1 MMPVK
6 EAIILAGGLGTR
18 LREEVPDLPK
28 CLAPINEKPF
38 LHYLILFLKKE
49 GIERFIFSLGY
60 KADAAIAFIESTL
73 SPTEY
78 SWVIEQEPLGTGGA
92 IRLALAAVKGENV
105 WVLNGDS
112 ISMVNLAEQYRLHT
126 LHSAICT
133 LALIPQQQFDR
144 YGTVTIDQNN
154 RITGFEEKKWQENG
168 LINAGIYLLNKN
180 SFIQSTPAGNFSMET
195 AFLQRFYSTLPMYGY
210 VEPAYF
216 IDIGVPEDYRRA
228 QQEFTQLFSTMS
240 AFHLSQAD
248 HSWTIFLDRDGVI
261 NHDKDNDYIRHVGE
275 FVLYENTL
283 TAMAT
288 LSRLF
293 HRVVIVTNQKGVGRG
308 LMTQEALEEIH
319 DLLRKQVQQSGG
331 RIDHIYYCSD
341 IDNDSPNR
349 KPNPGMAFQAR
360 EEFPDI
366 DLAKSMVAGNRLS
379 DMEFGRNAGM
389 HTVFIATTHPE
400 VPFPDDRID
409 LRFNSLYEFSAACR
423 EQMKS

>member
-1 MMPVK
+1 
-6 EAIILAGGLGTR
+6 
-18 LREEVPDLPK
+18 
-28 CLAPINEKPF
+28 
-38 LHYLILFLKKE
+38 
-49 GIERFIFSLGY
+49 
-60 KADAAIAFIESTL
+60 
-73 SPTEY
+73 
-78 SWVIEQEPLGTGGA
+78 
-92 IRLALAAVKGENV
+92 
-105 WVLNGDS
+105 
-112 ISMVNLAEQYRLHT
+112 
-126 LHSAICT
+126 
-133 LALIPQQQFDR
+133 
-144 YGTVTIDQNN
+144 
-154 RITGFEEKKWQENG
+154 
-168 LINAGIYLLNKN
+168 
-180 SFIQSTPAGNFSMET
+180 
-195 AFLQRFYSTLPMYGY
+195 
-210 VEPAYF
+210 
-216 IDIGVPEDYRRA
+216 
-228 QQEFTQLFSTMS
+228 MS

-360 EEFPDI
+360 AAFPDI

-389 HTVFIATTHPE
+389 HSVFIATTHPE
-400 VPFPDDRID
+400 VPFPDERID

-423 EQMKS
+423 EQMKI